1 MYEETE
7 VNGVLNLRKI
17 ATGVI
22 FVGRKSAPTP
32 TLTSPTIAM
41 NPLDNYTSF
50 YFYSSVFQGNM
61 ALLAFAAI
69 FVVYKIQLL
78 NNEIQLADQ
87 AIAERLN
94 EWYSRENIP
103 MSHETSMLLIDLDAL
118 ESVHMDTLDQRLK
131 EFCESNTFR
140 TWHIR
145 RHALRVNISA
155 VKRSLS
161 QPLYWI
167 LSVIFSSLVL
177 LPLSSLIHTEPWY
190 FEWSLVLVVIVLNVV
205 SVMKVVRFMRRML

>member
-1 MYEETE
+1 
-7 VNGVLNLRKI
+7 
-17 ATGVI
+17 
-22 FVGRKSAPTP
+22 
-32 TLTSPTIAM
+32 M
-41 NPLDNYTSF
+41 NPLDSYTSF

-94 EWYSRENIP
+94 DWYSKGNIP

-118 ESVHMDTLDQRLK
+118 EHVHADTLDPKLK
-131 EFCESNTFR
+131 EFCESNIFR

-155 VKRSLS
+155 VRRSLR
-161 QPLYWI
+161 QPIYWV
-167 LSVIFSSLVL
+167 LSVIFTSLVL

-190 FEWSLVLVVIVLNVV
+190 LEWSLVLVVIVLNII
-205 SVMKVVRFMRRML
+205 SVTKVVGFMRRML

>member
-1 MYEETE
+1 
-7 VNGVLNLRKI
+7 
-17 ATGVI
+17 
-22 FVGRKSAPTP
+22 
-32 TLTSPTIAM
+32 M
-41 NPLDNYTSF
+41 NPLDAYTSY

-87 AIAERLN
+87 ALAERLN
-94 EWYSRENIP
+94 DWYTRENIS

-118 ESVHMDTLDQRLK
+118 ESAHTDTMDPKLK
-131 EFCESNTFR
+131 LFCESNTFR

-155 VKRSLS
+155 VRRSLK
-161 QPLYWI
+161 QPMYWT
-167 LSVIFSSLVL
+167 LSVIFFSLVL
-177 LPLSSLIHTEPWY
+177 LPLSTLIHTEPWY
-190 FEWSLVLVVIVLNVV
+190 FEWSLVFLVIVLNVV
-205 SVMKVVRFMRRML
+205 SLSKSVRFMQRML